1 MIGRPEA
8 KQEAAMESTTK
19 PLAYA
24 PDSRSTELAQPHR
37 ARNRPLR
44 YWLALILR
52 HGLLIGVSLLFMVPF
67 YWMVISSL
75 KTQTTVFTSPVQWWP
90 SSLQW
95 HNYLEAATYPG
106 FPFLRFMWNS
116 FYYASLVT
124 LGTVLS
130 CAAVGYGFARLRF
143 PGRDALFAITV
154 ATLMIPSIVTLIP
167 TFVIF
172 KNLGWIGGY
181 APLIVPSFFGSA
193 FFIFMMR
200 QFFLGLPKEL
210 DDAARVDGASEFR
223 IFWQIM
229 LPLVRP
235 ALLVMAVFT
244 FMWTWQ
250 EFFGPLVYL
259 QDSEKFPL
267 SLGLFNFRFRRNTEW
282 HLMMAGA
289 TLATLPLILMFFV
302 AQRYFLEGIKLTGIK
317 G

>member
-1 MIGRPEA
+1 MQPTTSVSQSQPAR
-8 KQEAAMESTTK
+8 STK
-19 PLAYA
+19 P
-24 PDSRSTELAQPHR
+24 AQPYPPR
-37 ARNRPLR
+37 RRPAR
-44 YWLALILR
+44 YWLAAVVR
-52 HGLLIGVSLLFMVPF
+52 HGLLIGVAFIFMVPF
-67 YWMVISSL
+67 YWMFITAL
-75 KTQTTVFTSPVQWWP
+75 KTQTTVFATPIVWWP
-90 SSLQW
+90 SSLHW
-95 HNYLEAATYPG
+95 ENFVTAANYPG
-106 FPFLRFMWNS
+106 FPFLLFLWNS
-116 FYYASLVT
+116 FYYSSLVT
-124 LGTVLS
+124 LGTVMS

-143 PGRDALFAITV
+143 PGRDLLFIITV
-154 ATLMIPSIVTLIP
+154 GTLMIPSIVTLIP

-181 APLIVPSFFGSA
+181 APLIVPSFFGSG

-200 QFFLGLPKEL
+200 QFFLSLPKDL

-229 LPLVRP
+229 LPLVQP

-259 QDSEKFPL
+259 QDSKTFPL
-267 SLGLFNFRFRRNTEW
+267 SLGLFTFRERRNTEW

-289 TLATLPLILMFFV
+289 TLATVPLIAIFFA

>member
-1 MIGRPEA
+1 MQTVTEPLANSPAAHSVEVVQPRLGKGRP
-8 KQEAAMESTTK
+8 
-19 PLAYA
+19 
-24 PDSRSTELAQPHR
+24 
-37 ARNRPLR
+37 ARH
-44 YWLALILR
+44 WLGVVLR
-52 HGLLIGVSLLFMVPF
+52 HGLLIAVSILFVTPF
-67 YWMVISSL
+67 YWMLITSL
-75 KTQTTVFTSPVQWWP
+75 KDPATVFTTPIQWWP
-90 SSLQW
+90 SPIMW
-95 HNYLEAATYPG
+95 ENYVKAANYPS

-116 FYYASLVT
+116 FYYAGMVT

-143 PGRDALFAITV
+143 PGRDVLFTITV
-154 ATLMIPSIVTLIP
+154 ATLMIPGIITFIP

-259 QDSEKFPL
+259 QDTAKYPL
-267 SLGLFNFRFRRNTEW
+267 SLGLFVFRARRTTDW

-289 TLATLPLILMFFV
+289 TLTTLPLVIIFFV

>member
-1 MIGRPEA
+1 M
-8 KQEAAMESTTK
+8 STTTE
-19 PLAYA
+19 PLGYSPAA
-24 PDSRSTELAQPHR
+24 HSTEQAKLLPTR
-37 ARNRPLR
+37 RRPARH
-44 YWLALILR
+44 WLAAVTR
-52 HGLLIGVSLLFMVPF
+52 HGLLIVVSIIFMLPF
-67 YWMVISSL
+67 YWMLITAL
-75 KTQTTVFTSPVQWWP
+75 KTNTEVFTTPVQWWP
-90 SSLQW
+90 SSLHW
-95 HNYLEAATYPG
+95 ENFLTAANYPG
-106 FPFLRFMWNS
+106 FPFLLFLWNS
-116 FYYASLVT
+116 LYYSSMVT

-143 PGRDALFAITV
+143 PGRDLLFIITIS
-154 ATLMIPSIVTLIP
+154 TLMIPSIVTFIP

-172 KNLGWIGGY
+172 KTLGWIGGY
-181 APLIVPSFFGSA
+181 APLIVPSFFGSGL
-193 FFIFMMR
+193 FIFMMR

-244 FMWTWQ
+244 FLWTWQ

-259 QDSEKFPL
+259 QDTHKFPL
-267 SLGLFNFRFRRNTEW
+267 SLGLYAFRARRTTDWN
-282 HLMMAGA
+282 LMMAGA
-289 TLATLPLILMFFV
+289 TMATLPLVIVFFI

>member
-1 MIGRPEA
+1 MQPMTEPLGSLPATRP
-8 KQEAAMESTTK
+8 TV
-19 PLAYA
+19 LAE
-24 PDSRSTELAQPHR
+24 PRPTRSRP
-37 ARNRPLR
+37 ARH
-44 YWLALILR
+44 WLAAVVR
-52 HGLLIGVSLLFMVPF
+52 HGLLIIVSFIFVVPF
-67 YWMVISSL
+67 YWMLITSV
-75 KTQTTVFTSPVQWWP
+75 KTQTTVFTTPIQWFP
-90 SSLQW
+90 SSL
-95 HNYLEAATYPG
+95 HLENYLTVANYPS

-116 FYYASLVT
+116 FFYSSMVT

-143 PGRDALFAITV
+143 PGRDLLFTITI
-154 ATLMIPSIVTLIP
+154 ATLMIPFIVTFIP

-172 KNLGWIGGY
+172 KTLGWIGGY
-181 APLIVPSFFGSA
+181 APLIVPSFFGSG

-210 DDAARVDGASEFR
+210 DDAARVDGAGEFR

-244 FMWTWQ
+244 FTWTWQ

-259 QDSEKFPL
+259 QDAAKFPL
-267 SLGLFNFRFRRNTEW
+267 SLGLFTFRARRNTDW

-289 TLATLPLILMFFV
+289 TLTTLPLVIIFFV

>member
-1 MIGRPEA
+1 M
-8 KQEAAMESTTK
+8 STTTQ
-19 PLAYA
+19 PLSDFPAA
-24 PDSRSTELAQPHR
+24 RSTEYADQQPTGQ
-37 ARNRPLR
+37 RPAH
-44 YWLALILR
+44 YWLSAVVR
-52 HGLLIGVSLLFMVPF
+52 HGLLILVSFIFMVPL
-67 YWMVISSL
+67 YWMVITSL
-75 KTQTTVFTSPVQWWP
+75 KTQTTVFTTPIQWWP
-90 SSLQW
+90 SALHW
-95 HNYLEAATYPG
+95 ENYATVAKYPS
-106 FPFLRFMWNS
+106 FPFLRFLWNS
-116 FYYASLVT
+116 LYYASMVT

-143 PGRDALFAITV
+143 PGRDVLFIVTV

-181 APLIVPSFFGSA
+181 APLMVPSFFGNG

-259 QDSEKFPL
+259 QDSKTFPL
-267 SLGLFNFRFRRNTEW
+267 SLGLFTFRARRTVDW

-289 TLATLPLILMFFV
+289 TLSTVPLVIVFFA
-302 AQRYFLEGIKLTGIK
+302 AQRYFLEGIKMTGIK